1 MAHRFVFLLCCTP
14 ILYAQQSHQ
23 NQISGRVTDVSG
35 GAVSGAEVRLYSRD
49 SAFQRTSRSSS
60 TGEYRFDGL
69 PDGEFLVEA
78 RTSGLDQGSPEAITV
93 KRGAQATL
101 NLRLKVAAL
110 STRVTVTSS
119 ATALST
125 AEVGKGTD
133 ILDMTDLGRRAE
145 FSVTEA
151 LRTVPGVRVQQ
162 LGGPGSFTRI
172 LTRGLRATDTSILID
187 GMRLRDTAAV
197 QGDATAYIGDLLL
210 IDSDRIEVLRGSG
223 SSVYGTHAMG
233 GVVNVVTDA
242 GGGPVRGEISGEGGG
257 LGLGRG
263 LAKMAGGAFDDRFQY
278 SGGVTHLNVSGG
290 AGGIENVRNWSGQ
303 GFAQYRFTP
312 RAKLSARL
320 WGTTAMVGL
329 TTNPEATANVPATG
343 TIPAIPYVTFIPNEF
358 DPDSRRVGDLLSG
371 MTTWTHQIAPKV
383 TYRVAYQGLSSNR
396 ANHNGPAGPGWFQPA
411 FNTTDTFAGR
421 ADTVQARA
429 DVVAGRGHMISAGY
443 EFERETY
450 NNLSQ
455 DFNPNPS
462 ARVSAATTAAQ
473 RSHTLF
479 GQDQIRWLGD
489 RLIVSLSGRWQGF
502 TMERPSFTGD
512 APPYTGASFDSPPDA
527 LTGDG
532 SVAYLIPSTGTKLR
546 AHVGN
551 AYRAPALYE
560 RFGAY
565 FFLGSFTAIGDP
577 RLSPERSI
585 GADAGFD
592 QYFAGNKVRVS
603 ASYFYT
609 RLREVIGFG
618 GLSGDPFG
626 RFAGYVNVGGGL
638 ARGVELSGEARP
650 WRSML
655 VQSSYTY
662 TNADNRRSD
671 LIGGALQAIRVFPH
685 TVTVVASQQIGRRW
699 QVTADFLGASDYIA
713 GTFFVGS
720 GNRPFLFPGPRRL
733 DTAVQYDLP
742 LKETQTLRFYT
753 RIENVLNR
761 DYYEDGFRT
770 PKVWAAAGIKWLF

>member
-1 MAHRFVFLLCCTP
+1 MARHFILFCCSVP
-14 ILYAQQSHQ
+14 LALAQQSHQ
-23 NQISGRVTDVSG
+23 NQVSGRVLDSQG
-35 GAVSGAEVRLYSRD
+35 GTVAAAEVRLYSRD
-49 SAFQRTSRSSS
+49 SAFQRSTRSSAAGS
-60 TGEYRFDGL
+60 YQFTGL
-69 PDGEFLVEA
+69 SDGEFMIEA
-78 RTSGLDQGSPEAITV
+78 RTDGLDQASPERVTLHGTEATV
-93 KRGAQATL
+93 D
-101 NLRLKVAAL
+101 LRLRVAEL

-133 ILDMTDLGRRAE
+133 VLDMTELGRRAE

-151 LRTVPGVRVQQ
+151 LRNIAGVRVQQ

-223 SSVYGTHAMG
+223 SSIYGTHAMS
-233 GVVNVVTDA
+233 GVVNVVTDS
-242 GGGPVRGEISGEGGG
+242 GGGPIHGELGGEGGG

-263 LAKMAGGAFDDRFQY
+263 LAKMAGGALDDRVQY

-290 AGGIENVRNWSGQ
+290 VDGIENVRNWSGQ

-312 RAKLSARL
+312 RAKLSARI

-329 TTNPEATANVPATG
+329 TTNPEATGDLPPEGTVPAV
-343 TIPAIPYVTFIPNEF
+343 PYVTFIPNQF
-358 DPDSRRVGDLLSG
+358 DPDSRRVGDFLSG
-371 MTTWTHQIAPKV
+371 MTTWTHQVSPRV
-383 TYRVAYQGLSSNR
+383 TYRIAYQAVSSDRSNL
-396 ANHNGPAGPGWFQPA
+396 NGPAGPGYQSPY
-411 FNTTDTFAGR
+411 NTADTFQGR
-421 ADTVQARA
+421 SDTIQARA
-429 DVVAGRGHMISAGY
+429 DIAAGRGNMLSAGY

-450 NNLSQ
+450 DNITQ
-455 DFNPNPS
+455 DQNPIPVLQVNAS
-462 ARVSAATTAAQ
+462 TTAAQ
-473 RSHTLF
+473 RSNTAF
-479 GQDQIRWLGD
+479 IQDQFRGFND
-489 RLIVSLSGRWQGF
+489 RLIVSLSGRIQGF
-502 TMERPSFTGD
+502 TMERPTFTGD
-512 APPYTGASFDSPPDA
+512 APPYTGATFEAPPRA
-527 LTGDG
+527 VTGDA
-532 SVAYLIPSTGTKLR
+532 SIAYLIPSSGTKLR
-546 AHVGN
+546 AHTGN

-565 FFLGSFTAIGDP
+565 YFLGSFTAIGDP

-585 GADAGFD
+585 GVDGGID
-592 QYFAGNKVRVS
+592 QYFASNKLRVS
-603 ASYFYT
+603 ASYFYS
-609 RLREVIGFG
+609 RLQEVIGFG
-618 GLSGDPFG
+618 GLTDDPFG

-650 WRSML
+650 WRTML
-655 VQSSYTY
+655 IEGSYTY
-662 TNADNRRSD
+662 TNADNRKSD
-671 LIGGALQAIRVFPH
+671 LIGGSLQAIRVFPH
-685 TVTVVASQQIGRRW
+685 MVTIVASQQIGRRW
-699 QVTADFLGASDYIA
+699 QVTADFLGASSYIA

-733 DTAVQYDLP
+733 DTAIQYDLP
-742 LKETQTLRFYT
+742 VGEAKSLRFFT

-770 PKVWAAAGIKWLF
+770 PKAWASAGVRWLF